1 VSEFIFTT
9 TKRGVSK
16 VHNGH
21 VYFQVLRL
29 SLVFLLQR
37 ASIFGNTC
45 VSLGTVKSELFLLR
59 LTFCT
64 ITDVSATS
72 PLCLNPDRAAVT
84 RSPHCVCFQASHVA
98 VLLPGDAIIAN
109 ETLALSVMHDWLETS
124 EFDAELEGTR
134 AHMVVYMYRNTN
146 ILNQSLSKWLA
157 SFSGSI

>member
-1 VSEFIFTT
+1 MSEYVFTT
-9 TKRGVSK
+9 TKQGVSK

-29 SLVFLLQR
+29 SLVF
-37 ASIFGNTC
+37 SYPGHPY
-45 VSLGTVKSELFLLR
+45 SLVHVTVKSELFLLR